1 MDLSSTSSSLRRRA
15 WQAFTAAAFLFA
27 SGPWSVLAQSPQ
39 VKVGGTTIT
48 GSSHTFVGT
57 QGIDF
62 FGGIPYA
69 QPPVG
74 NLRFAPPVLLDT
86 PATKALDATQ
96 FGAPCVQ
103 LNVSGVSEDC
113 LTLNVFRP
121 SGTGSDASLP
131 VMLWIFGGG
140 FSKGLSS
147 DFNASALVAQ
157 SVLRGTPVV
166 YVSLNYRVGPFGFPQ
181 GTEADTRNALNLGLK
196 DQLTALQWVKNHIGA
211 FGGDPAKVTIFGQ
224 SAGAVCIGDLF
235 LNSGLEKFVRGA
247 IFESGSAG
255 TMPFF
260 NASRRDVVWD
270 KFVSD
275 VPACADATAGNTFSC
290 MQSVDTAALLTAWQE
305 TDASFPEPFLFVPV
319 LDGPNGLIP
328 DLPSKL
334 FAAGKFSKIPFIAGT
349 NLDEGTYFTPTSIST
364 DEQVIEFFTLDAQ
377 PFADPPA
384 SFQQDLATLMQ
395 LYPDNPALGSPFGTG
410 NETFGLSSEYKR
422 VAAIIGDAST
432 QAPRREWIQAASG
445 AGVKTFGYYFTDQN
459 AVYDPSRGVTH
470 EVEVA
475 YVYGETAQTSPNPA
489 VRLLSEA
496 MVDYWISFAVSLTPN
511 DGKGLTKTTWPQY
524 KSGQEVLLQFDTG
537 SFTPNTTTP
546 TFAIIPDDYR
556 AQQIDYIISIAGDL
570 GD

>member
-1 MDLSSTSSSLRRRA
+1 M
-15 WQAFTAAAFLFA
+15 
-27 SGPWSVLAQSPQ
+27 
-39 VKVGGTTIT
+39 TIT
-48 GSSHTFVGT
+48 GASQ

-69 QPPVG
+69 QPPIG

-86 PATKALDATQ
+86 PATKSLDATQ

-196 DQLTALQWVKNHIGA
+196 DQLTALQWVQKHIGA

-275 VPACADATAGNTFSC
+275 VPACADTTAGNTFSC

-364 DEQVIEFFTLDAQ
+364 DEEVIQFFTLDAQ

-511 DGKGLTKTTWPQY
+511 DGKGLAKTTWPQY

-537 SFTPNTTTP
+537 SFASNTTSP